1 MAAPDRLIL
10 VKHAAPEILQG
21 IPARQWY
28 LSGLGHQSI
37 PKLAKA
43 LQPFQPERIVT
54 SLEPKAIETARLTA
68 TALRLPWNTSPGLH
82 EHDRSNEP
90 YDRLKVFEEKIRQ
103 VFLTPDQ
110 VVYGRETANQALA
123 RFRGRIESLVQAHP
137 EEKLAVVSH
146 GTVISL
152 FVAFH
157 NSLDPFTI
165 WKQLGLPSLA
175 VLELPRFKLQELIN
189 PISTEAY

>member
-1 MAAPDRLIL
+1 MAVPDRLIL
-10 VKHAAPEILQG
+10 VKHAAPAIVPG

-28 LSGLGHQSI
+28 LSDPGRQSI
-37 PKLAKA
+37 PRLAQA

-68 TALRLPWNTSPGLH
+68 AALRLPWNTSAGLH

-90 YDRLKVFEEKIRQ
+90 YDDLTTFEDKIRLA
-103 VFLTPDQ
+103 FSTPDEL
-110 VVYGRETANQALA
+110 VYGRETANQALA
-123 RFRGRIESLVQAHP
+123 RFQGQIDSLAKAHP

-165 WKQLGLPSLA
+165 WKQLGLPSFA
-175 VLELPRFKLQELIN
+175 MLELPNFKLIELVSQ
-189 PISTEAY
+189 ISA